1 MAQEISTEIT
11 ASIEGTGNDRV
22 LVLRVP
28 MNDKPTPSASG
39 KTLVVSS
46 SHGNVQTKCT
56 LEYEGVSYPIIIG
69 VNAYIKAKK

>member
-1 MAQEISTEIT
+1 MGQEISTEVV

-39 KTLVVSS
+39 KTLVIASTR
-46 SHGNVQTKCT
+46 GNKETELQVDGKK
-56 LEYEGVSYPIIIG
+56 VIVG
-69 VNAYIKAKK
+69 VNAYIKKK